1 MREEPAIALTVLAM
15 LPILIVPSQGYAQ
28 RTDVQLPHPGI
39 LPDNQFYGLK
49 RTVEMI
55 WMSLTFGDD
64 AKALRSLELAQTRL
78 AEAHAMANGQKP
90 EFVDVLLKQYRTELE
105 NADRLAS
112 SLPDDKKAVVSGRIA
127 IATSWHLTVLDD
139 LGEKVPENGRAA
151 VMAARED
158 SMKGNM
164 KALRDLASKDPEKA
178 AEIAMSIANG
188 RANVATKAA
197 SDGHDKEA
205 LKAIDDLNA
214 YKNLVDEI
222 KATKQPK
229 EHDAGEKQNGN
240 SKKTP

>member
-1 MREEPAIALTVLAM
+1 
-15 LPILIVPSQGYAQ
+15 
-28 RTDVQLPHPGI
+28 LPHHGI
-39 LPDNQFYGLK
+39 L
-49 RTVEMI
+49 
-55 WMSLTFGDD
+55 
-64 AKALRSLELAQTRL
+64 
-78 AEAHAMANGQKP
+78 
-90 EFVDVLLKQYRTELE
+90 
-105 NADRLAS
+105 
-112 SLPDDKKAVVSGRIA
+112 
-127 IATSWHLTVLDD
+127 LDD
-139 LGEKVPENGRAA
+139 LGEKVPQNGRTA

-205 LKAIDDLNA
+205 LKAIDDVNA

-229 EHDAGEKQNGN
+229 EHDAGEKQDGK